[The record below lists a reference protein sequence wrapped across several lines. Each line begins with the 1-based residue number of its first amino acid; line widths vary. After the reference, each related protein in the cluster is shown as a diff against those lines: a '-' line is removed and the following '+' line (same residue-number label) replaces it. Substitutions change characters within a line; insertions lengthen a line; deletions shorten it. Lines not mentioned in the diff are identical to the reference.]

1 MTVYQEDVS
10 ETMNQTTLSTS
21 YVDVIETVI
30 SSLEE
35 DQSAMVSRT
44 DDGDLWKFQYGTVE
58 VFVLLTGNKEDDL
71 FKVWATVMDLPAK
84 DEPGLMRRL
93 LEKNWSETLEASFG
107 IVNQQVVV
115 LASRTV
121 ADLSPAEISRNITIV
136 ATIADENDEILK
148 EEFGG

>member
-35 DQSAMVSRT
+35 DQSAMVSHT

-121 ADLSPAEISRNITIV
+121 DDLSPAEISRNITIV
-136 ATIADENDEILK
+136 ATIADENDEALK